1 MAVESHAAPA
11 RGAADGAAP
20 GPGDRTRF
28 ARGAL
33 LGSLCALVAF
43 VAMLAGPDGSLIRD
57 NGLLGG
63 FYDAQGRALLDG
75 RLAVDPE
82 RAAIE
87 GFEVGGRT
95 YLYFGPVPALLR
107 LPVLLV
113 TDDLDERLT
122 QLSMLLAAVVLLA
135 AGAWLHWAVRR
146 LLLPGAPVRR
156 ADVAGAFLLQLALG
170 AGAIPLFLASWP
182 VVYHEAELWG
192 AAFAVAA
199 LAAIVGIVRRPTTG
213 AIALAGVFASLAVNT
228 RVSVGLGPILALGFL
243 AAWHAALLVSGRGA
257 PEGGR
262 RTVLALVAAAAVPL
276 ALSAAINVAKFDR
289 PFGIPLERQVA
300 SRVSAQRQAALAA
313 NPDGLFGAKFVPT
326 TLVQAVRPDA
336 LGVVRGYPF
345 VGLPGRPA
353 HVFGD
358 VRFDTIERSLSAPTS
373 MPLFCL
379 LTIFAVGALVRRR
392 QHAALLGVLAASA
405 GGFAV
410 TLTIAYVTTRYLA
423 DLLPCVL
430 LGAAAGLHLLLGARP
445 RGGRRLALVLVGA
458 LGLAGLVVN
467 GAVGI
472 VSQRL
477 VHPTP
482 PLAERAAFVR
492 AQDGVD
498 RALGRSPRGV
508 TTGAALPAPGGDG
521 AVGDLFVLDACAAL
535 YARGLE
541 GEWLPVERTPRSGRH
556 VLDVRLPA
564 AASGRPQ
571 PVLALGDGASHVTL
585 TVRGT
590 AAGPAF
596 AVLVGGRTVTR
607 GVPLAGL
614 GGRVTRVIAS
624 FDPYLQRSYLGVQ
637 AAGRS
642 AVTAEAPYDRRA
654 PRTLGSG
661 VRAVPETAPV
671 CRRVTERLG

>member
-11 RGAADGAAP
+11 RGAAEGAPPDPDGRA
-20 GPGDRTRF
+20 RF
-28 ARGAL
+28 VRGAL
-33 LGSLCALVAF
+33 LGSLCGLVVF
-43 VAMLAGPDGSLIRD
+43 VAMLIGPGGSLVRD
-57 NGLLGG
+57 AGLLGG
-63 FYDAQGRALLDG
+63 FYDAQGHALLDG
-75 RLAVDPE
+75 RLAVDE
-82 RAAIE
+82 RRAAIE
-87 GFEVGGRT
+87 GFEVDGRT

-113 TDDLDERLT
+113 TDELDERLT
-122 QLSMLLAAVVLLA
+122 QLSMLLAAIVLLA
-135 AGAWLHWAVRR
+135 AGGWLQWAVRR
-146 LLLPGAPVRR
+146 LLAPEAPVRR

-199 LAAIVGIVRRPTTG
+199 LAAIVGIVRRPATG
-213 AIALAGVFASLAVNT
+213 AIALAGVLAALAINT
-228 RVSVGLGPILALGFL
+228 RVSVGLGPVLALGFL
-243 AAWHAALLVSGRGA
+243 AAWYAALLVTGRGGPA
-257 PEGGR
+257 GGR
-262 RTVLALVAAAAVPL
+262 RTVVALLAAAAVPL

-326 TLVQAVRPDA
+326 TLLQAVRPDA
-336 LGVVRGYPF
+336 LGAVRGYPF
-345 VGLPGRPA
+345 VGLPDRPA

-379 LTIFAVGALVRRR
+379 LTIVAAIGLARRR
-392 QHAALLGVLAASA
+392 RHGALLGVLAASA

-423 DLLPCVL
+423 DLLPCL
-430 LGAAAGLHLLLGARP
+430 LVGAAAGLHLLLAARP
-445 RGGRRLALVLVGA
+445 TGRHRGVLALAGA
-458 LGLAGLVVN
+458 LALAGLVVN

-477 VHPTP
+477 VHADP

-492 AQDGVD
+492 TQDDVD

-508 TTGAALPAPGGDG
+508 TTGPALPAPGGDG

-541 GEWLPVERTPRSGRH
+541 GEWLPVERTPGSGRH
-556 VLDVRLPA
+556 VLDVRLPGA
-564 AASGRPQ
+564 PSRAE
-571 PVLALGDGASHVTL
+571 PVLTIGDGPRAVTL
-585 TVRGT
+585 AVRGT

-596 AVLVGGRTVTR
+596 SVLVGGRTVSR
-607 GVPLAGL
+607 GAPLAGL

-637 AAGRS
+637 AAGRT
-642 AVTAEAPYDRRA
+642 AVTARAPYDRRA
-654 PRTLGSG
+654 ARVLGSG
-661 VRAVPETAPV
+661 VLAVPETAPV
-671 CRRVTERLG
+671 CRRVVERLG

>member
-11 RGAADGAAP
+11 RGAARGARP
-20 GPGDRTRF
+20 GPADRARF

-33 LGSLCALVAF
+33 LGSLCGLVVF
-43 VAMLAGPDGSLIRD
+43 VGLLVGPDGSLVRD
-57 NGLLGG
+57 AGLLGG
-63 FYDAQGRALLDG
+63 FYDAQGHALLDG
-75 RLAVDPE
+75 RLAVDPD

-107 LPVLLV
+107 VPELLV

-122 QLSMLLAAVVLLA
+122 QLSMLFAAIVLLA
-135 AGAWLHWAVRR
+135 AGAWLQWAVRR
-146 LLLPGAPVRR
+146 LLLPGVPVGRS
-156 ADVAGAFLLQLALG
+156 DVAGAFLLQLALG
-170 AGAIPLFLASWP
+170 AGAIPLYLASWP

-199 LAAIVGIVRRPTTG
+199 LAAVAGIIRRPTTG
-213 AIALAGVFASLAVNT
+213 AIALAGGLAALAVNT
-228 RVSVGLGPILALGFL
+228 RVSVGLGPILALGVL
-243 AAWHAALLVSGRGA
+243 AAWHAVALATNRAGPAGA
-257 PEGGR
+257 R
-262 RTVLALVAAAAVPL
+262 RTVVALVAAAAVPL
-276 ALSAAINVAKFDR
+276 ALSAAINIAKFDR

-326 TLVQAVRPDA
+326 TLLQAVRPDA
-336 LGVVRGYPF
+336 IGTLRGFPF
-345 VGLPGRPA
+345 VGLPARPA

-379 LTIFAVGALVRRR
+379 LTVVAVLALVRRR
-392 QHAALLGVLAASA
+392 RHRALLGVLAASA
-405 GGFAV
+405 GGFAI

-423 DLLPCVL
+423 DLLPCLL
-430 LGAAAGLHLLLGARP
+430 LGAAAGLPLLLAGAP
-445 RGGRRLALVLVGA
+445 PGRRRGVLALTGA
-458 LGLAGLVVN
+458 LAIAGLVVN

-477 VHPTP
+477 VHPDP

-492 AQDGVD
+492 VQDDVD

-508 TTGAALPAPGGDG
+508 RTGAALPPPGGDG
-521 AVGDLFVLDACAAL
+521 AVGDLFVLDACAAMF
-535 YARGLE
+535 ARGLE
-541 GEWLPVERTPRSGRH
+541 GEWLPVERTPRSGHH

-564 AASGRPQ
+564 AAGPPE
-571 PVLALGDGASHVTL
+571 PVLTLGDGARAVTL

-590 AAGPAF
+590 AGGPAF
-596 AVLVGGRTVTR
+596 AVLVGGRAVTR
-607 GVPLAGL
+607 GAPLAGL
-614 GGRVTRVIAS
+614 GGRVTRVVAS
-624 FDPYLQRSYLGVQ
+624 FDPYLQRSYLGVR
-637 AAGRS
+637 AGVRT
-642 AVTAEAPYDRRA
+642 AVTAQAPYIPRA
-654 PRTLGSG
+654 TRVLGRG
-661 VRAVPETAPV
+661 VRAVDTTAPV
-671 CRRVTERLG
+671 CRRVVQRLG

>member
-1 MAVESHAAPA
+1 MAVESHVAPA
-11 RGAADGAAP
+11 RGAARGARP
-20 GPGDRTRF
+20 GPADRARF

-33 LGSLCALVAF
+33 LGSLCGLVVF
-43 VAMLAGPDGSLIRD
+43 VAMLIGPDGSLVRD
-57 NGLLGG
+57 AGLLGG
-63 FYDAQGRALLDG
+63 FYDAQGHALLDG
-75 RLAVDPE
+75 RLAVDPD

-87 GFEVGGRT
+87 GFEVGGRS

-122 QLSMLLAAVVLLA
+122 QLSMLLAAIVLLA
-135 AGAWLHWAVRR
+135 AGAWLQWAVRR
-146 LLLPGAPVRR
+146 LLLPGAPVGRT
-156 ADVAGAFLLQLALG
+156 DVAGAFLLQLALG
-170 AGAIPLFLASWP
+170 VGIPLYLASWP

-199 LAAIVGIVRRPTTG
+199 LAAIVGSVRRPTAG
-213 AIALAGVFASLAVNT
+213 AIALAGGLAALAVNT

-243 AAWHAALLVSGRGA
+243 AAWHAVALARGRPGPA
-257 PEGGR
+257 GGR
-262 RTVLALVAAAAVPL
+262 RTVVALLVAAAVPL
-276 ALSAAINVAKFDR
+276 ALSAAINIAKFDR

-336 LGVVRGYPF
+336 LGTVRGYPF
-345 VGLPGRPA
+345 VGLPASPA

-379 LTIFAVGALVRRR
+379 LTIAAVLGLVRRR
-392 QHAALLGVLAASA
+392 RHGVLLGVLAASA

-423 DLLPCVL
+423 DLLPCLL
-430 LGAAAGLHLLLGARP
+430 LGAAAGLPLLLAAAAP
-445 RGGRRLALVLVGA
+445 RRRRGVLALAG
-458 LGLAGLVVN
+458 GLAVAGLVVN

-477 VHPTP
+477 VHPDP

-492 AQDGVD
+492 AQDDVD
-498 RALGRSPRGV
+498 RALGRTPRGV
-508 TTGAALPAPGGDG
+508 QTGAALPPPGGDG

-541 GEWLPVERTPRSGRH
+541 GEWLPVERTPGAGRH
-556 VLDVRLPA
+556 VLDLRLPA
-564 AASGRPQ
+564 AAGPPE
-571 PVLALGDGASHVTL
+571 PVLTLGDGARAVTL

-596 AVLVGGRTVTR
+596 AVRVGGRTVTR
-607 GVPLAGL
+607 GAPLAGL
-614 GGRVTRVIAS
+614 GGRVTRVVAS

-637 AAGRS
+637 AAGRT
-642 AVTAEAPYDRRA
+642 AVTARAPYVRRA
-654 PRTLGSG
+654 RRVLGRG
-661 VRAVPETAPV
+661 VRAVETTAPV
-671 CRRVTERLG
+671 CRRVVERLQ

>member
-1 MAVESHAAPA
+1 V
-11 RGAADGAAP
+11 
-20 GPGDRTRF
+20 
-28 ARGAL
+28 
-33 LGSLCALVAF
+33 F
-43 VAMLAGPDGSLIRD
+43 VAMLAGPDGSLVRD
-57 NGLLGG
+57 AGLLGG
-63 FYDAQGRALLDG
+63 FYDAQGHALLDG
-75 RLAVDPE
+75 RLAVDPR

-122 QLSMLLAAVVLLA
+122 QLSMLVGALVLLA
-135 AGAWLHWAVRR
+135 AGGWLQWAVRR
-146 LLLPGAPVRR
+146 LLRPDARVGR
-156 ADVAGAFLLQLALG
+156 ADAAGAFLLQLALG
-170 AGAIPLFLASWP
+170 AGSIPLFLASWP

-199 LAAIVGIVRRPTTG
+199 LAATVDIVRAPTMRT
-213 AIALAGVFASLAVNT
+213 IALAGLLAALAVNT

-243 AAWHAALLVSGRGA
+243 AAWQAALLLKGRAGPA
-257 PEGGR
+257 GGR
-262 RTVLALVAAAAVPL
+262 RTVAALLAAAALPL
-276 ALSAAINVAKFDR
+276 ALSAAVNLAKFDR

-336 LGVVRGYPF
+336 LGAVRSYPF
-345 VGLPGRPA
+345 VGLPARTA

-373 MPLFCL
+373 MPLFCW
-379 LTIFAVGALVRRR
+379 LTVVAVIGLVRRR
-392 QHAALLGVLAASA
+392 RHGALLGVLAASS

-423 DLLPCVL
+423 DLLPCLL
-430 LGAAAGLHLLLGARP
+430 LGTAVGLHLLLAARP
-445 RGGRRLALVLVGA
+445 RGRRRGVLAVAGVLA
-458 LGLAGLVVN
+458 LAGLVVN

-472 VSQRL
+472 VGQRL
-477 VHPTP
+477 IHPDP

-492 AQDGVD
+492 DQDDVD
-498 RALGRSPRGV
+498 RALGRRPRGV
-508 TTGAALPAPGGDG
+508 TTGVALPPPGGEG
-521 AVGDLFVLDACAAL
+521 AVGDLFVLDGCAAL

-556 VLDVRLPA
+556 VLDVRLPGPA
-564 AASGRPQ
+564 AARAR
-571 PVLALGDGASHVTL
+571 PVLSVGDGPRRVTL
-585 TVRGT
+585 TVAGT
-590 AAGPAF
+590 AAGPVF
-596 AVLVGGRTVTR
+596 AVHVGGRTVTR
-607 GVPLAGL
+607 GAPLAGL
-614 GGRVTRVIAS
+614 DGRVARVVAS
-624 FDPYLQRSYLGVQ
+624 FDPYLQRSYLGVR
-637 AAGRS
+637 AAGRA

-654 PRTLGSG
+654 ARTLGSG
-661 VRAVPETAPV
+661 VRAVATTAPV
-671 CRRVTERLG
+671 CRRVVERLR